1 MKRNK
6 TEGLRAEFVER
17 FGREPDGMWAAPG
30 RVNLI
35 GEHTDYND
43 GLVLPFALPQNTLAA
58 ASRRSDTT
66 LRVHSVNAAE
76 SEEFDLATLAPGAHQ
91 GWSSYVAGVF
101 WALHEAGY
109 APAGM
114 DIAVY
119 TTVPLG
125 AGLSS
130 SAALECAV
138 ACAVAELS
146 GHQIAPLELATIAQR
161 AENEYVGMPC
171 GLMDQMVSMVAHEGY
186 AVLFDTRS
194 QQVQHVPFAGEHA
207 EVLVIDTK
215 APHKLVDG
223 EYAARRSQCEQAS
236 TELGLASLR
245 ELNDVAQ
252 DALDSALFQ
261 LSDDVLR
268 RRVRHVV
275 TENQRV
281 LDMVEALQTG
291 RLDAVGALM
300 NASHASLRDD
310 YQVTVPEVDLA
321 QRILVSAGA
330 YGARITGGGFGGCV
344 IALIDAGTGEFLQH
358 KVAEAYAE
366 AGFTAPEHFVAVPS
380 SGARR
385 VSSARNWAGNIEY
398 SARRI
403 AAPHS
408 YDDLR
413 SLITSGDRVKAVGSR
428 HSFSTVADTTGDLI
442 SLEDLPRVFEID
454 DRAHTVTVDAGI
466 RYGELAQRLQ
476 ESGWALQ
483 NMASLPHIT
492 VVGSVATGTHG
503 SGDQVPALSAAVN
516 AVELMLADGSTG
528 VWRRGDHDFG
538 GVVVSLGALGVVTR
552 LSLDIVPS
560 FELRQDVYDGLQW
573 QAVLENFEV
582 LTGSAYSVS
591 LFTRWVGETFGHA
604 WLKSTQNP
612 PEELLGTRALAHDVG
627 LVEGAVE
634 ATTAQSGVWGS
645 WDSRLPHFK
654 LHFTPSN
661 GDELQSEYLLPR
673 EQAVEALRRIRCL
686 GSRMEPHLLLSEV
699 RTMAPDDQWMSP
711 AYGRQTVGIHF
722 TWRQHPTEV
731 AALLPLIEEQLMP
744 LGARPHWG
752 KLFAASQLGELY
764 PKFSEFR
771 RLAAQL
777 DPEGRFRNAYLDRL
791 FAHDG
796 ADGYKVDPDHIP
808 SL

>member
-1 MKRNK
+1 MAA
-6 TEGLRAEFVER
+6 GLRAEFVEH
-17 FGREPDGMWAAPG
+17 FGREPDGLWAAPG

-43 GLVLPFALPQNTLAA
+43 GLVLPFALPQHTLAA

-66 LRVHSVNAAE
+66 LRVRSVNTAE
-76 SEEFDLATLAPGAHQ
+76 SEEFELTALVPGTHQ

-101 WALHEAGY
+101 WALSQAGY
-109 APAGM
+109 ASGGM
-114 DIAVY
+114 DIAVS

-138 ACAVAELS
+138 ACAAAELS
-146 GHQIAPLELATIAQR
+146 GHHIEPLDLAVIAQR
-161 AENEYVGMPC
+161 AENDYVGMPC
-171 GLMDQMVSMVAHEGY
+171 GLMDQMVSMVAREGH

-194 QQVQHVPFAGEHA
+194 RQVKHVPFAADHA
-207 EVLVIDTK
+207 EILVIDTK

-223 EYAARRSQCEQAS
+223 EYAARRSQCKQACV
-236 TELGLASLR
+236 ELGIPSLR
-245 ELNDVAQ
+245 ELNNLAQ
-252 DALDSALFQ
+252 EDLESAMRQ

-281 LDMVEALQTG
+281 LDMVEALQAG
-291 RLDAVGALM
+291 RLEAAGALM

-310 YQVTVPEVDLA
+310 YEVTVPEVDLA
-321 QRILVSAGA
+321 QRTLVSAGA

-344 IALIDAGTGEFLQH
+344 IALVETDTAGSLQQE
-358 KVAEAYAE
+358 VVEAYAE
-366 AGFTAPEHFVAVPS
+366 AGFTAPEHFVAIPS

-385 VSSARNWAGNIEY
+385 VSSARNWAGNVEY

-403 AAPHS
+403 AAPSS
-408 YDDLR
+408 YGELR
-413 SLITSGDRVKAVGSR
+413 SLISSSDRVKAIGSR
-428 HSFSTVADTTGDLI
+428 HSFSTIAHTVGDLI

-454 DRAHTVTVDAGI
+454 EQAGTVTVDAGI
-466 RYGELAQRLQ
+466 RYGELAQLLQ
-476 ESGWALQ
+476 ERGWALQ
-483 NMASLPHIT
+483 SMASLPHIT

-503 SGDQVPALSAAVN
+503 SGDDVPALSAAVRS
-516 AVELMLADGSTG
+516 VEMMVADGSTRI
-528 VWRRGDHDFG
+528 WRRGDQNFG

-560 FELRQDVYDGLQW
+560 FELRQDVYDGLPW
-573 QAVLENFEV
+573 QAVLENFDA
-582 LTGSAYSVS
+582 LTGAAYSVS

-612 PEELLGTRALAHDVG
+612 PEELCGTRALTHDVG

-645 WDSRLPHFK
+645 WDARLPHFK

-661 GDELQSEYLLPR
+661 GNELQSEYLLPR
-673 EQAVEALRRIRCL
+673 ENAVEALRRMRDL
-686 GSRMEPHLLLSEV
+686 GPHLEPHLLLSEV

-722 TWRQHPTEV
+722 TWRQHPHEV

-752 KLFAASQLGELY
+752 KLSAAPSLGQLY
-764 PKFSEFR
+764 PRFPEFC
-771 RLAAQL
+771 RLAAEL
-777 DPEGRFRNAYLDRL
+777 DPEGRFRNDFLDRL
-791 FAHDG
+791 FTRNRP
-796 ADGYKVDPDHIP
+796 DGYKVDTSHIP